1 MPAGLESQ
9 TRGPTILSR
18 MQSLLARLYDVHI
31 EHQAQEFLVSDRRQ
45 LERLLG
51 HEAANVSDEHV
62 FIVPGDDGVSVGLFI
77 ERAVLERLSQ
87 HDPLESLSEQ
97 NLQDFCTAL
106 EGVSHFHYLLWS
118 LSRGRGVSLLE
129 LELQAEVDKY
139 TSALALLM
147 QQRGGE
153 FPHALHAAMFDR
165 VSFVPQLDPEVRR
178 RYEEAN
184 RHAARYCRSLDERFL
199 RRRRSRPEA
208 WVAELR
214 QFFRAP
220 HQQKLLAASR

>member
-1 MPAGLESQ
+1 MLAGLES
-9 TRGPTILSR
+9 RVENPTILCR
-18 MQSLLARLYDVHI
+18 MQSLLARLYDAHI
-31 EHQAQEFLVSDRRQ
+31 EHEPQEFLVSDRRR
-45 LERLLG
+45 LAALLG
-51 HEAANVSDEHV
+51 PEAANVSDEHV
-62 FIVPGDDGVSVGLFI
+62 FIVPGDDGVRVGLFI
-77 ERAVLERLSQ
+77 DREVLDRLSQ
-87 HDPLESLSEQ
+87 HDPLEALSER

-118 LSRGRGVSLLE
+118 LGRGRGVSLLE

-139 TSALALLM
+139 ASALALLI
-147 QQRGGE
+147 QQRGE
-153 FPHALHAAMFDR
+153 FPHGLHAAMFDR
-165 VSFVPQLDPEVRR
+165 VRYVPELDPQVRR

-214 QFFRAP
+214 QFFRFP